1 MKLAGQV
8 AVVTGG
14 GTGIGRSCC
23 LGLAREGAKVA
34 VNYSRR
40 QQQAEETV
48 RAIEDLGGEAFS
60 IRADVSQD
68 VEARALIEQAVERWG
83 RLDILINNAGW
94 TKRTPHSELELLSEE
109 IINHTLAVNTKG
121 PLYCC
126 RAAIPHMQKQGAGYI
141 VNVTSV
147 AGFLGVGSS
156 IIYAGSKAALSTIT
170 KSLARAFA
178 PTIRVN
184 AVAPGFVDTGF
195 ADWSPEF
202 IQQATKESHLGRL
215 VTTEDVAATILFLVT
230 DGRGLTGEEIL
241 VDGGMVTLGN
251 RR

>member
-8 AVVTGG
+8 AIVTGG

-23 LGLAREGAKVA
+23 LGLAREGAKVT

-40 QQQAEETV
+40 QEQAEEVV
-48 RAIEDLGGEAFS
+48 REIEALGGSALA
-60 IRADVSQD
+60 IRADVSKD
-68 VEARALIEQAVERWG
+68 AEARSLIDQTVAQWG

-94 TKRTPHSELELLSEE
+94 TQRTPHHELELLSEE
-109 IINHTLAVNTKG
+109 MLDRTLAVNTKG

-126 RAAIPHMQKQGAGYI
+126 RAAIPFMQKQGEGYI

-195 ADWSPEF
+195 ADWPREA
-202 IQQATKESHLGRL
+202 IAIAEKESHLGRL
-215 VTTEDVAATILFLVT
+215 VTVEDVASTILFLVT